1 MNTQRRKF
9 SLIFLLCLGL
19 ISFGLY
25 LQHKEGLIPC
35 PMCILQR
42 YAFISCGILSLF
54 AALFAN
60 SKISTKVFGGAVG
73 IFSLAGASIATRHVW
88 LEHYPPE
95 VFDCGADLEFM
106 VNTFPVG
113 EALPMIFRG
122 TGDCSQVLWSF
133 LGLSIAEWSLI
144 WFAVITILSTTLLV
158 SRK

>member
-25 LQHKEGLIPC
+25 LQHEEGLIPC

-42 YAFISCGILSLF
+42 YAFTSCGILSLF
-54 AALFAN
+54 ATLFAN

-73 IFSLAGASIATRHVW
+73 IFSLMGASIAARHVW

-144 WFAVITILSTTLLV
+144 WFAVITILSTTILV